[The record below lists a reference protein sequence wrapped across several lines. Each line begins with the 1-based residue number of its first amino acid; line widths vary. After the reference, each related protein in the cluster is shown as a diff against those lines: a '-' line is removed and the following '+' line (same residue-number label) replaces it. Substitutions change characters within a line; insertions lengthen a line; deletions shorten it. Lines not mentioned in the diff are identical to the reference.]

1 MCKILVKLY
10 DDFEGN
16 ASIDGIS
23 LKDIN
28 NENIRNIIGIVFQDT
43 FLFSGTLQDNLKF
56 AKPNVSEEELKN
68 ALEMSG
74 VSLFLENLPNGL
86 NTIVGE
92 NGFNLSGGEKQR
104 VSICRTI
111 LKDPQIIILDESTS
125 ALDAIT
131 TSIVMKNLLELF
143 KEKIK
148 L

>member
-1 MCKILVKLY
+1 
-10 DDFEGN
+10 
-16 ASIDGIS
+16 
-23 LKDIN
+23 
-28 NENIRNIIGIVFQDT
+28 
-43 FLFSGTLQDNLKF
+43 KF

-86 NTIVGE
+86 NTIIGE

-143 KEKIK
+143 KYKTVIFTAT
-148 L
+148 